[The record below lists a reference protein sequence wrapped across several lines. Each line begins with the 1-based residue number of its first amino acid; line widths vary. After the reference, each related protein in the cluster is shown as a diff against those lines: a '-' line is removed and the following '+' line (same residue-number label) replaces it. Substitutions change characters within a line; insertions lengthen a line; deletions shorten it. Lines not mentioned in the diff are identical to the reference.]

1 MKIAVSSMGD
11 SMNSFMSEKFGRAPY
26 FIIYNTNDNVF
37 VSIKNPN
44 LELQNSAGIKAAE
57 IIIENGAEVLL
68 SGHLGD
74 KAEGV
79 LNKAGVKIYTG
90 FNTSIKVKDAIDNFE
105 FDRKDW
111 NIL

>member
-11 SMNSFMSEKFGRAPY
+11 SINSYVSEKFGRAPY
-26 FIIYNTNDNVF
+26 FIIYNTDDNIF
-37 VSIKNPN
+37 VSIKNQN
-44 LELQNSAGIKAAE
+44 LDLQNSAGIKAAE

-79 LNKAGVKIYTG
+79 LNKAEVKIVTG
-90 FNTSIKVKDAIDNFE
+90 YNTSIKVKDAILNFISE
-105 FDRKDW
+105 NNKQK
-111 NIL
+111 